1 MIKLAG
7 LAGLKKITPNS
18 HYHIFANLFKR
29 YYLRSAF
36 FPSDLVKN
44 HQEFYQKNFLKYRY
58 SNIVNPSANDTDL
71 VSDNL
76 AKYCTENNSEEL
88 NNLLKAIEQF
98 VDDKNC
104 LVLEIKG
111 LNQADNLTINH
122 QALFKNLLVCALIHK
137 FKLVRTKYDGNFV
150 LGTIGEIGGLKK
162 ISDYL
167 PLLPHRDAVDA
178 NLIPQ
183 YVAIVNIASNDH
195 AQTFFVDN
203 QKIVECMAVQYPRE
217 LSILLDTKIIVKE
230 INRSQ
235 EVLSFSNKSFS
246 IIESTD
252 NGQYKINVFSDR
264 FKMFLVSD
272 SKVTHND
279 FIEAVFALKKVV
291 IDHPEQ
297 IKVVLNGDNQVV
309 FFKNQAL
316 LHGRSALA
324 SDKYREVNYLPFD
337 DSVIK
342 KVITNVK
349 NIFDKKPSSMII
361 KSYAKSLKIKIHS
374 NKFLS

>member
-58 SNIVNPSANDTDL
+58 SNIINPSANDTDL

-76 AKYCTENNSEEL
+76 AKYCAEKNSEEL

-98 VDDKNC
+98 IDDKNC

-137 FKLVRTKYDGNFV
+137 FNFVRTKYKQNFV
-150 LGTIGEIGGLKK
+150 LGTIGDLGGLKK

-203 QKIVECMAVQYPRE
+203 QKIIENMARQYPNE
-217 LSILLDTKIIVKE
+217 LAILLETKIIVKE
-230 INRSQ
+230 FDRLQ
-235 EVLSFSNKSFS
+235 EVFSTSKQSFCVVEKVEN
-246 IIESTD
+246 
-252 NGQYKINVFSDR
+252 NQYKINLFSDR
-264 FKMFLVSD
+264 FKMFLVSQNQITRD
-272 SKVTHND
+272 D
-279 FIEAVFALKKVV
+279 FIKAVFTLKKIV
-291 IDHPEQ
+291 INHQEQ
-297 IKVVLNGDNQVV
+297 MKIVLNSDNQVV

-316 LHGRSALA
+316 LHGRSGLS
-324 SDKYREVNYLPFD
+324 SDKYREVNYLPFE
-337 DSVIK
+337 DSIIK
-342 KVITNVK
+342 KMKTNTEK
-349 NIFDKKPSSMII
+349 YFYKKPSP
-361 KSYAKSLKIKIHS
+361 SLLSALTKFSKLKDQS
-374 NKFLS
+374 LKFLS